1 MTAVGFDAAA
11 CREGRRVLCEDE
23 AKEVLRRAGI
33 PVVPCR
39 LAGSED
45 EAAVLA
51 AACGYPVVLKVRSP
65 LIVHKTEAGGVTLNL
80 ASEAEVRRAYREI
93 LSRAAVLDPGALV
106 SVQPMAP
113 PGREVIVGV
122 TRDPHFGPV
131 VMAGLGGVLAEILED
146 VSFRLLP
153 LVREEAVRMI
163 RSLRGYRLLAGYRG
177 APPADVGALA
187 DLLVKVSELVEN
199 RAEIA
204 ELDLNPVL
212 VYERGL
218 VVADAR
224 LVLAG

>member
-1 MTAVGFDAAA
+1 MVAGEIVAAA
-11 CREGRRVLCEDE
+11 RREGRRILCEDE
-23 AKEVLRRAGI
+23 AKEVLRRAGV

-39 LAGSED
+39 LAASED
-45 EAAVLA
+45 EAVALA
-51 AACGYPVVLKVRSP
+51 EEMGYPVVLKVRSP
-65 LIVHKTEAGGVTLNL
+65 LIVHKTEAGGVALDL
-80 ASEAEVRRAYREI
+80 RGEAEVRRAYRGI
-93 LSRAAVLDPGALV
+93 LSRAAALDPRALV

-122 TRDPHFGPV
+122 TGDPHFGPV
-131 VMAGLGGVLAEILED
+131 IMAGLGGVLAEILED

-153 LVREEAVRMI
+153 VAREEAVRML

-177 APPADVGALA
+177 VPPADIEALA
-187 DLLVKVSELVEN
+187 DLLVKVSGLME
-199 RAEIA
+199 AHPEIG